1 MSLKL
6 ITPVSSLLRTQA
18 SHALRSR
25 VCPVTFT
32 SPFTHITY
40 NHALRTTASRL
51 PSPILRLVNRPP
63 VAHFNSSS
71 TSDKRH
77 TTLLSEQSA
86 KTKSGD
92 DVQKTILKSLV
103 KYIWPKTSRGAKIR
117 VIIALLFLVASK
129 LLTVQVPFFFK
140 NIVDDMNIDWVNE
153 VGTVSTVIGASVLA
167 YGFGRFGAT
176 LFGELRNAIFASVA
190 QRAIRL
196 VSRNTFRHL
205 LKLDLGFH
213 LSRQTGGI
221 TRAMDRGI
229 KGISYVLTSMVFHII
244 PISLEISLVC
254 GILSYNYGWKF
265 AAVTLATVLVYSY
278 FTIWMTAWRAKF
290 RRRTN
295 AADNKAATVA
305 IDSLLNFESIK
316 YFNNEPFQ
324 EAKYDNALA
333 AYEKS
338 AIHSQQS
345 LALLNSGQSFIFSSA
360 LTAMMYMACCGVAD
374 GSLTVGDIVLVN
386 QLVFQLSVPLNF
398 LGTVYK
404 ELRQSLLDM
413 ETLFKLLDVNV
424 NVNDQSSAKPLEFK
438 GGEIKFE
445 NVTFGYHPS
454 RKILKDVSFTIPA
467 GQNVA
472 IVGPSGSGKS
482 TILRLLFRFYEV
494 ESGRILIDDQDIR
507 DVSLESLRKAI
518 GVVPQDSP
526 LFNDTIRNNIRYGRL
541 DATDEEVELAT
552 SRVHLD
558 KLINEFPD
566 GFETKVG
573 ERGLMIAGGEKQ
585 RLAISR
591 VLLKNP
597 PIIVFDEATSALDK
611 ETAKNIL
618 DDISGIIKG
627 KKTTSIFF
635 AHRLRTVE
643 EMDNIIVLRHGRV
656 AEEGSHDKLIA
667 DRNSLYH
674 DIWEHESTIA
684 LAEEEKN
691 TAIKKVEALET
702 PADAAN
708 ADKIKAHNDDKPS
721 EWDSQTTDSG
731 EIDSMMKFVN
741 KKD

>member
-6 ITPVSSLLRTQA
+6 IAPVSSLLRTQV
-18 SHALRSR
+18 SHAFRFR
-25 VCPVTFT
+25 VRPTILT
-32 SPFTHITY
+32 SQFTHLTR
-40 NHALRTTASRL
+40 HHV
-51 PSPILRLVNRPP
+51 SPTLNLQPFQKLTLNRHQP

-71 TSDKRH
+71 TSDKRQSI
-77 TTLLSEQSA
+77 LLSEKNV
-86 KTKSGD
+86 KTNNGD
-92 DVQKTILKSLV
+92 DVQMTIIRSLV

-140 NIVDDMNIDWVNE
+140 NIVDDMNIDWVNQ

-229 KGISYVLTSMVFHII
+229 KGISYVLTSIVFHII

-265 AAVTLATVLVYSY
+265 AAVTLATVLLYSY

-424 NVNDQSSAKPLEFK
+424 NIKDQTNAKPLEFK
-438 GGEIKFE
+438 GGEIRFE
-445 NVTFGYHPS
+445 NVTFGYHPD
-454 RKILKDVSFTIPA
+454 RKILKNVSFTIPA

-482 TILRLLFRFYEV
+482 TILRLLFRFYEID
-494 ESGRILIDDQDIR
+494 SGRILIDGQDIKE
-507 DVSLESLRKAI
+507 VSLESLRKVI

-541 DATDEEVELAT
+541 DATDEEVEIAT

-558 KLINEFPD
+558 TLINEFPD

-585 RLAISR
+585 RMAISR
-591 VLLKNP
+591 VLLKDP
-597 PIIVFDEATSALDK
+597 PIIVFDEATSALDN
-611 ETAKNIL
+611 ETAKDIL
-618 DDISGIIKG
+618 HDISSILRS
-627 KKTTSIFF
+627 KKNTSIFI
-635 AHRLRTVE
+635 AHRLWTVE
-643 EMDNIIVLRHGRV
+643 EMDHIIVLRNGHV
-656 AEEGSHDKLIA
+656 VETGSHSKLLADKG
-667 DRNSLYH
+667 SLYH
-674 DIWEHESTIA
+674 NLWEYQSTIES
-684 LAEEEKN
+684 AEDEEK
-691 TAIKKVEALET
+691 TAIKKVEALGVSK
-702 PADAAN
+702 ADRSQE
-708 ADKIKAHNDDKPS
+708 DS
-721 EWDSQTTDSG
+721 EEEISEKESQSEDSD
-731 EIDSMMKFVN
+731 EIESLLKLMN
-741 KKD
+741 KNE